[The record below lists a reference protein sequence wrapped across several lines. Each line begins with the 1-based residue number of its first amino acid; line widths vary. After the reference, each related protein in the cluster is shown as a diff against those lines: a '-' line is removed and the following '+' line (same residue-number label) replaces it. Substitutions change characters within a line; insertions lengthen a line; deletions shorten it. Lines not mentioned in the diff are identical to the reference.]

1 MHEAEPFAVAEEGN
15 YGIEGVEDAVE
26 GDAFV
31 PVETGTHGI
40 DQYPG
45 YPLLKVFA
53 GKHPHADYA
62 QGRGKGIGNGD
73 SAVGEIVEDQIQA
86 RPQSYENHYADNKHF
101 PGYVCNWELF

>member
-1 MHEAEPFAVAEEGN
+1 MHEAEPFAVAEEG
-15 YGIEGVEDAVE
+15 YDGVEGVEDAVE

-53 GKHPHADYA
+53 GEHPHAHYA
-62 QGRGKGIGNGD
+62 QGSGEGVGDGD
-73 SAVGEIVEDQIQA
+73 SAVGEIVE
-86 RPQSYENHYADNKHF
+86 NK
-101 PGYVCNWELF
+101 V